1 MNKYKMGDVVR
12 LNGGDEVIIL
22 ETKKDEAKAFNVS
35 KCHPEIIK
43 LSEIK
48 EKIDNPDYKVVVKK
62 MKKDET
68 DEDVRK
74 VCDDFEEALDETK
87 EELIE
92 TLKVQNK
99 FLMDMLNTML
109 NAAVKK

>member
-1 MNKYKMGDVVR
+1 MEKYKMGDVVR

-22 ETKKDEAKAFNVS
+22 ETRKDEAKTFNVS

-48 EKIDNPDYKVVVKK
+48 EKIDKPNYNVVVKK
-62 MKKDET
+62 VHKT
-68 DEDVRK
+68 DVNEDVQK
-74 VCDDFEEALDETK
+74 VCDDFEEELDETK